1 MHLLQFTAAL
11 KAKLINKFGVW
22 FKKHGPFLSP
32 YDWSVPRFSTVQY
45 KGWNQQRLR
54 RVLLLKLKYR
64 EGVEHKGWKQQRLRR
79 CAIAQAEI
87 PRRRRAQRMETAKI
101 NTSAIAQAEIQR
113 RRRAQRMET
122 AKIKTSTTARQRS
135 LCSM

>member
-1 MHLLQFTAAL
+1 M
-11 KAKLINKFGVW
+11 
-22 FKKHGPFLSP
+22 
-32 YDWSVPRFSTVQY
+32 
-45 KGWNQQRLR
+45 
-54 RVLLLKLKYR
+54 LKLKNR

-87 PRRRRAQRMETAKI
+87 LRRRRAQRMETAKI

-122 AKIKTSTTARQRS
+122 VKI
-135 LCSM
+135 